1 MKKIR
6 FIFWMTALSAA
17 VLSCAQKEQEWEAP
31 VPQPETAPGYVYRFS
46 LAENKTKATLN
57 DEGVFWENEDPVGLF
72 LGASGAPIQATVDAN
87 TDPKTV
93 VFSTQQE
100 LAEGTPVY
108 TYYPYQSGSF
118 SATSAPVTF
127 PAVQSGGSHSAMPMA
142 GVPFQT
148 HAGDTRGEVCFQNL
162 GAVIDF
168 RVCSQAHAGEQV
180 RSITFTVTSGTNPI
194 SGEATLNLT
203 GVDPANEAS
212 MTVSWPQNA
221 SVASSVTLT
230 QIGTATITKD
240 VSAALGNLYMVVP
253 PGTYSG
259 TLSVV
264 TNAATYTFELSNK
277 TYTRNALKRLNLD
290 LDGPN
295 ATRKAYYTRVQSS
308 TDMVDGG
315 TYLIA
320 YLSSANATE
329 AKLFHPVWNG
339 YQTGWNNSITVNY
352 SGNVVSVG
360 LTDQGIRSTPET
372 DNCQVSLEQASG
384 SSYYLKAVGEVCNYI
399 CLSNESLISGKTAL
413 TLSFDGSGVRF
424 SGVYQSSWPYSNSY
438 TCYIVYNDSNGF
450 GSSTSNPASLALFK
464 LKQEGNPLTTQ
475 DLQFSAYSFTYSLAD
490 NPLPVT
496 DVSGTPTLSGA
507 HTQVVYSS
515 SDPQVATVDVSTGAL
530 TIQGEGQAWIT
541 ATAAASETYAGAKIS
556 YRLDVTADRVFRL
569 EGERMAAYLDYTE
582 AHPYDPTDYTYSY
595 VETYSSTTS
604 STNRLDLPRPAIV
617 EWTNPTLG
625 NTTKTVDIYNDAAH
639 TSKEMTVSV
648 GSSATSAEVYSLI
661 PGRRY
666 WYVVNNGGTPLAE
679 GSFSTAGLRR
689 IMKVGSNPQFGNQY
703 ANNCR
708 DLGGLETTDGHRV
721 RYGKIFRGT
730 NMDNTS
736 DEQKAYLKDYMHI
749 GLDLDLRQ
757 KNDKKNPLNVDTSG
771 SDYNSIG
778 DLTTISKMTVTIS
791 DVLTAVHAGKGVYI
805 HCKVGADRT
814 AYVCM
819 LLELLLGVRQEL
831 CDEDY
836 ELTSFCAAVDDIVR
850 KRGYKG
856 KSYYYYPLGIEFLS
870 GKSGATLQEKAY
882 NYVVSEL
889 GIEANRITQFR
900 SEMLEPLN

>member
-1 MKKIR
+1 MNKSR
-6 FIFWMTALSAA
+6 FFFLMAALSAV
-17 VLSCAQKEQEWEAP
+17 VLSCVQKEQEWEVP
-31 VPQPETAPGYVYRFS
+31 VPQPDPEPGYVYRFS
-46 LAENKTKATLN
+46 LAENETKATMN
-57 DEGVFWENEDPVGLF
+57 DHGVFWENDDPVGLF
-72 LGASGAPIQATVDAN
+72 LGAGAPIQTSVDAS
-87 TDPKTV
+87 TTPKTV
-93 VFSTQQE
+93 VFSTQQP
-100 LAEGTPVY
+100 LQEGTWVY
-108 TYYPYQSGSF
+108 TCYPYQAGSF
-118 SATSAPVTF
+118 SADNAQVTF
-127 PAVQSGGSHSAMPMA
+127 PSEQTGGSHSAMPMA
-142 GVPFQT
+142 GIPFQT
-148 HAGDTRGEVCFQNL
+148 QAGDMQGVVRFQNL
-162 GAVIDF
+162 GSVIDF
-168 RVCSQAHAGEQV
+168 RICSEAYAGEQV
-180 RSITFTVTSGTNPI
+180 RSITLTVTSGTNPV
-194 SGEATLNLT
+194 SGTATMDLTKLN
-203 GVDPANEAS
+203 PAVEET
-212 MTVSWPQNA
+212 MTVTWPQNA
-221 SVASSVTLT
+221 SVASSVTLN
-230 QIGTATITKD
+230 QIGTATIAKD
-240 VSAALGNLYMVVP
+240 VSAALGNLYMVVA

-259 TLSVV
+259 TISVV
-264 TNAATYTFELSNK
+264 TNAATYTFPFTGK
-277 TYTRNALKRLNLD
+277 TFARNALKRFNLNLA
-290 LDGPN
+290 N
-295 ATRKAYYTRVQSS
+295 ATRTAYYTRVQQASDLVS
-308 TDMVDGG
+308 GG

-320 YLSSANATE
+320 YLSSATE

-360 LTDQGIRSTPET
+360 LTDQGILSTPET

-464 LKQEGNPLTTQ
+464 LEGIPLSAQ

-496 DVSGTPTLSGA
+496 DVAGAPTLSGA
-507 HTQVVYSS
+507 QTQVVYSS
-515 SDPQVATVDVSTGAL
+515 SNPQVAAVDVSTGAL

-556 YRLDVTADRVFRL
+556 YRLDVTTDRVFRL
-569 EGERMAAYLDYTE
+569 ESEQMAAYLDYTE

-595 VETYSSTTS
+595 VESYSSSTS
-604 STNRLDLPRPAIV
+604 QYNRLDLPRPAIV
-617 EWTNPTLG
+617 EWTNPASG

-639 TSKEMTVSV
+639 SSKEMTVSV

-666 WYVVNNGGTPLAE
+666 WYVVSNGGSVLTE
-679 GSFSTAGLRR
+679 GTFSTSGRRR
-689 IMKVGSNPQFGNQY
+689 IMKVGSNPTFGNQY

-708 DLGGLETTDGHRV
+708 DLGGMVTTDGRRL

-730 NMDNTS
+730 NMDKTS
-736 DEQKAYLKDYMHI
+736 DEQKAYLLNYMHI

-757 KNDKKNPLNVDTSG
+757 ANDKKNPLNVDTSG
-771 SDYNSIG
+771 SDYNSIA
-778 DLTTISKMTVTIS
+778 DLTTVSKMSVTIS
-791 DVLTAVHAGKGVYI
+791 DVLTAVHAGRGVYI

-814 AYVCM
+814 AYVCL

-870 GKSGATLQEKAY
+870 GKSGTTLQEKAY
-882 NYVVSEL
+882 NYVKNELNISEQ
-889 GIEANRITQFR
+889 RITQFR
-900 SEMLEPLN
+900 TEMLEPQN